1 MSKGKGCPPVKVNM
15 NAVIDAAA
23 EKVVSQI
30 GEAKLPAVHSATV
43 HGIGRITGFIPATLD
58 GTEFVLGY
66 VTIPSVVN
74 FATKL
79 AQLGIIFPK
88 VDLAL
93 SRGALLGATLV
104 GHIFTGGKSFL
115 LGSLLGQFPSA
126 LDSIA
131 DVAVA
136 AIVKSKGAPG
146 VKGISGLGASAE
158 ETQLKIL
165 RETLEKLSGMGDGA
179 ESYEEEMSGA
189 EMVIR

>member
-1 MSKGKGCPPVKVNM
+1 MSKGCPPVKVNM

-30 GEAKLPAVHSATV
+30 GEAKMPVVQSATV
-43 HGIGRITGFIPATLD
+43 SGIGKIMGFVPAHLD

-66 VTIPSVVN
+66 VTLPSVIN

-79 AQLGIIFPK
+79 AQLGILFPK

-93 SRGALLGATLV
+93 SRGGLLGATLIA
-104 GHIFTGGKSFL
+104 HLFTGGKSFL
-115 LGSLLGQFPSA
+115 LGSFLGQFPSA

-136 AIVKSKGAPG
+136 AIVKSKGGKG
-146 VKGISGLGASAE
+146 VKGINGLGASAE
-158 ETQLKIL
+158 ETQLKLL
-165 RETLEKLSGMGDGA
+165 RENLEKLSGMGHD
-179 ESYEEEMSGA
+179 EEEYSEEMSGS

>member
-1 MSKGKGCPPVKVNM
+1 MSKSCPPVKVNM
-15 NAVIDAAA
+15 SAVIDAAA
-23 EKVVSQI
+23 EKVVAQI
-30 GEAKLPAVHSATV
+30 GEAKLPVVQSATV
-43 HGIGRITGFIPATLD
+43 SGIGKIMGFVPAHLD

-66 VTIPSVVN
+66 VTLPSVIN

-93 SRGALLGATLV
+93 SRGGALGVTLLA
-104 GHIFTGGKSFL
+104 HIFTGGKSFL
-115 LGSLLGQFPSA
+115 LGSFLGQFPSA

-165 RETLEKLSGMGDGA
+165 RENLEKLSGVGDS
-179 ESYEEEMSGA
+179 EEYEEEMSGA